1 MELWQGEFGNPNG
14 YMAIGR
20 YTSGSYDDCSK
31 FTSRPYAAFNQYGGT
46 VRVKGLLMG
55 YSCYTYK
62 QCGLYELNIY
72 DGLFEVGSG
81 YVTIGFEGNGV
92 RINGEDNECVV
103 NVYGGEFR
111 KLAGDGGTDDK
122 FMVGGKN
129 SNWSTY
135 IPKMKLNVY
144 DGVVRTASSVLIE
157 VPGSNGT
164 SGYLNM
170 YGGVVETKNLKDSST
185 SSRSAAEGHIRF
197 DGGTF
202 RPLENN
208 GALSGFSSVTVGAG
222 GGTIDVTNSNTYT
235 VSQLARASDL
245 GSAADG
251 GFGASGTG
259 TLVLNVANGFTGP
272 THVSDTATLKQG
284 VANAFSDTVVLDGGT
299 LDLNNIAATFKSIAG
314 HGTIIGSCT
323 VTESLE
329 LDGALTVNG
338 SLTLANDVAMKM
350 AVNDDGTVATPLNVT
365 GTLTGGSNI
374 TIDFGRYDDYA
385 FVSELETQIGSAG
398 AGSSFAAKPTCITT
412 GRLLSSV
419 RLVNGAI
426 LLRVQ
431 PRGTVFIFQ

>member
-1 MELWQGEFGNPNG
+1 
-14 YMAIGR
+14 MAIGR
-20 YTSGSYDDCSK
+20 YNDCAYDDCSK

-55 YSCYTYK
+55 YSYYKYT

-72 DGLFEVGSG
+72 DGLFEVGAG

-111 KLAGDGGTDDK
+111 KLAGDGGTDDR

-144 DGVVRTASSVLIE
+144 DGIVRTASSVLIE

-202 RPLENN
+202 RPLLDN
-208 GALSGFSSVTVGAG
+208 GTLSGFSSVTVGAG

-235 VSQLARASDL
+235 VSQLKRATDL

-259 TLVLNVANGFTGP
+259 TLVLNVASGFTGP
-272 THVSDTATLKQG
+272 THVSGEATLKQG
-284 VANAFSDTVVLDGGT
+284 VANAFSDVAVLDGGT
-299 LDLNNIAATFKSIAG
+299 LDLNGIATTFRSIKG
-314 HGTIIGSCT
+314 HGTIVGDCT
-323 VTESLE
+323 VTEFLE
-329 LDGALTVNG
+329 LDGELAVTGNLALG
-338 SLTLANDVAMKM
+338 DGVAISMEL
-350 AVNDDGTVATPLNVT
+350 NDDGTAATPLTVA
-365 GTLTGGSNI
+365 GTLTGGSGL
-374 TIDFGRYDDYA
+374 TIDFGRYYDRA
-385 FVSELETQIGSAG
+385 FVELQTEVGSAG
-398 AGSSFAAKPTCITT
+398 GGAPFSAEPEQVASWGSISNVRFA
-412 GRLLSSV
+412 
-419 RLVNGAI
+419 NGKIVLTAW
-426 LLRVQ
+426 
-431 PRGTVFIFQ
+431 PRGSRVIIR